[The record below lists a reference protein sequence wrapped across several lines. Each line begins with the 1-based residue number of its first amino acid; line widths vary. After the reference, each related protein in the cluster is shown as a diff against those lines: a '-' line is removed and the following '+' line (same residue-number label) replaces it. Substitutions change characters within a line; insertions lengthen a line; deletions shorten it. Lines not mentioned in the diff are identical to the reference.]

1 MAAAFGLRWWSAA
14 GSVPKA
20 IARHGER
27 AEVVVVCDINPE
39 ALAKVV
45 GALAGALSPGQ

>member
-14 GSVPKA
+14 GSAPKA

-27 AEVVVVCDINPE
+27 AEVVVCDINPE